1 MEGGEHVEDFE
12 AIYRRHLTEVYR
24 FLLKLSGNPDAAEEL
39 TQQTFAIAFE
49 KLGRVQDKGK
59 IVVWLCQIAKHEYY
73 AWCRKNKVRT
83 ERLDDNL
90 PSGEEVPL
98 EQMIRKEDGEN
109 VKRILHSLPEPY
121 REVFLLRVTGEMSFK
136 NIGKIFGKSES
147 WGRVTFFRARK
158 MIAERM
164 GGDGY
169 ENV

>member
-1 MEGGEHVEDFE
+1 MEDFE

-59 IVVWLCQIAKHEYY
+59 IVVWLCQIAKLEYY

-109 VKRILHSLPEPY
+109 AKRILHGLPEPY

-136 NIGKIFGKSES
+136 NLGKIFGKSES

>member
-1 MEGGEHVEDFE
+1 MEDFE

-59 IVVWLCQIAKHEYY
+59 IVVWLCQIAKLEYY

-109 VKRILHSLPEPY
+109 VKRILHGLPEPY

>member
-1 MEGGEHVEDFE
+1 MEDFE

-24 FLLKLSGNPDAAEEL
+24 FLLKLSGSPDAAEEL

-59 IVVWLCQIAKHEYY
+59 ILAWLCQIAKFEYY

-109 VKRILHSLPEPY
+109 AKRILHGLPEPY

>member
-1 MEGGEHVEDFE
+1 MEDFE

-59 IVVWLCQIAKHEYY
+59 IVVWLCQIAKLEYY

-109 VKRILHSLPEPY
+109 AKRILHGLPEPY